1 MASPF
6 RLIRPTGTLAR
17 TRGSSFL
24 GPSSL
29 YHSSLQT
36 SSFSNGRSVAFASF
50 EARRAFSGSTFRN
63 NNNSNGN
70 SPNPKDIANK
80 NQAQLAEEESAK
92 KLSAE
97 AERKRLEVQDATL
110 KEILDSAAAEKKKLE
125 EETRKI
131 AEEKARQVAKEA
143 AEAEAA
149 RLAKTKADAQAKEA
163 AKRAA
168 AAAEKRSVEQRLQAE
183 QAQATPAQSES
194 AVAQSSA
201 SREIIAG
208 SKNIDKEASSAKLS
222 ASSSSSSLNA
232 SAPQKG
238 ESGTVSS
245 DAASTSMSDLKDDP
259 LEQLKSRLLPYKQSL
274 SSSSDYLR
282 SNISNS
288 LRDLSDSIKRK
299 DYKETIAQLSGHL
312 NNFTGYNA
320 INDLKHKVT
329 THGSQ
334 LDEARIQLA
343 QAKQAYEDAIGTRSD
358 TQKAINDL
366 LQRKHLWSPN
376 DVIRF
381 TDLYRSE
388 HANEQSELKSK
399 QEYKQA
405 EANVEEKSR
414 RLTTII
420 MERYHEEQVWSDKIR
435 AASTYGTWGL
445 IGMNIMAFL
454 MVQGFVEPRRRRKQV
469 ERYEELV
476 QDLTERGVLPEK
488 TATLPS
494 GDATPAAIA
503 QNNDSTDPE
512 GSKEVAPVAVGG
524 ALLGGEDVLLKV
536 IQSAERQEERL
547 DRMEHL
553 LRQQIPGALEANESV
568 EKFVNAEQEADEASE
583 FIIAEDG
590 TILFVANER
599 DAGLVDMG
607 ESWGEELTRV
617 SNSEGKSASI
627 VILPGSR
634 FSRVLKDGDVEVVAT
649 RRDFL
654 LSGLGGALIG
664 GLVTLAVMM
673 NR

>member
-1 MASPF
+1 M
-6 RLIRPTGTLAR
+6 
-17 TRGSSFL
+17 
-24 GPSSL
+24 
-29 YHSSLQT
+29 
-36 SSFSNGRSVAFASF
+36 SNVSVW
-50 EARRAFSGSTFRN
+50 
-63 NNNSNGN
+63 
-70 SPNPKDIANK
+70 
-80 NQAQLAEEESAK
+80 L
-92 KLSAE
+92 
-97 AERKRLEVQDATL
+97 
-110 KEILDSAAAEKKKLE
+110 
-125 EETRKI
+125 
-131 AEEKARQVAKEA
+131 
-143 AEAEAA
+143 
-149 RLAKTKADAQAKEA
+149 
-163 AKRAA
+163 
-168 AAAEKRSVEQRLQAE
+168 
-183 QAQATPAQSES
+183 
-194 AVAQSSA
+194 
-201 SREIIAG
+201 
-208 SKNIDKEASSAKLS
+208 
-222 ASSSSSSLNA
+222 
-232 SAPQKG
+232 
-238 ESGTVSS
+238 
-245 DAASTSMSDLKDDP
+245 
-259 LEQLKSRLLPYKQSL
+259 
-274 SSSSDYLR
+274 
-282 SNISNS
+282 
-288 LRDLSDSIKRK
+288 
-299 DYKETIAQLSGHL
+299 
-312 NNFTGYNA
+312 
-320 INDLKHKVT
+320 
-329 THGSQ
+329 GSQ

-454 MVQGFVEPRRRRKQV
+454 IVQGFVEPRRRRKQV

-494 GDATPAAIA
+494 GGATPAAIA
-503 QNNDSTDPE
+503 QNNASTDPE
-512 GSKEVAPVAVGG
+512 GSKDVAPVAVGG

-553 LRQQIPGALEANESV
+553 LRQQIPGALVATESV
-568 EKFVNAEQEADEASE
+568 EKFVNAEQEADEAGE

-590 TILFVANER
+590 TILFVTNEK

-607 ESWGEELTRV
+607 ESWGEELTRGSV
-617 SNSEGKSASI
+617 SEGKSTSI
-627 VILPGSR
+627 VIHPGSR
-634 FSRVLKDGDVEVVAT
+634 FSRVLKNGDVEVVAT

-654 LSGLGGALIG
+654 LSGLGGAIIG